1 MNREEQRQVLGGI
14 LESLER
20 ARRALDDA
28 VSSAHSLRDEA
39 GEGSPFFG
47 DYLDEDL
54 CVAIEELCD
63 DASIAADT
71 VEAMLDEL
79 QEDEEDEP

>member
-1 MNREEQRQVLGGI
+1 MNREKQRRALEDI
-14 LESLER
+14 LESLGR
-20 ARRALDDA
+20 ARLALDDA

-63 DASIAADT
+63 DASIAAGT
-71 VEAMLDEL
+71 VDGMLDDL
-79 QEDEEDEP
+79 NEDEEVAE